1 LRWAILAQLGR
12 SHWRELT
19 AAGSAQVFAQMIR
32 QGRQVVVPLY
42 GASVLGLDV
51 AQVGS
56 VVSLSSAIDMSLFI
70 PAGMIMDRFGRKFAS
85 VPSFAVMAI
94 GMALIPWSY
103 DYVSLMIAVS
113 VIGLGNGLG
122 SGTMF
127 TLGADL
133 APPGA
138 TGEFL
143 GMWRLIGDVGSTG
156 GPVVVGGIADL
167 VGLGAA
173 AFVLAGIGVLSA
185 VILSVF
191 VKETLEPA
199 PAAQKAT

>member
-1 LRWAILAQLGR
+1 
-12 SHWRELT
+12 
-19 AAGSAQVFAQMIR
+19 
-32 QGRQVVVPLY
+32 
-42 GASVLGLDV
+42 
-51 AQVGS
+51 
-56 VVSLSSAIDMSLFI
+56 
-70 PAGMIMDRFGRKFAS
+70 
-85 VPSFAVMAI
+85 
-94 GMALIPWSY
+94 
-103 DYVSLMIAVS
+103 
-113 VIGLGNGLG
+113 
-122 SGTMF
+122 MF

-173 AFVLAGIGVLSA
+173 AFALAGIGVLSA

-199 PAAQKAT
+199 PAAQKAI

>member
-1 LRWAILAQLGR
+1 
-12 SHWRELT
+12 
-19 AAGSAQVFAQMIR
+19 
-32 QGRQVVVPLY
+32 
-42 GASVLGLDV
+42 
-51 AQVGS
+51 
-56 VVSLSSAIDMSLFI
+56 IDMSLFI

-85 VPSFAVMAI
+85 VPSFAVMAL
-94 GMALIPWSY
+94 GMAMIPLAY
-103 DYVSLMIAVS
+103 DYVSLLVAVS

-133 APPGA
+133 APEGA

-173 AFVLAGIGVLSA
+173 ALTLAGVGVLSA
-185 VILSVF
+185 VTLSVF
-191 VKETLEPA
+191 VKETLQPTPA
-199 PAAQKAT
+199 PQKAT